1 MEESGT
7 EKKKAF
13 QLNTLETDFRA
24 ETIAAGQISS
34 GRQSDKVLLVRR
46 QGDKRNVYKD
56 IDKLET
62 EYSGYDL
69 LEYLYIYTN
78 RKSIYDTLP
87 EGVVHQPE
95 SNRKQ
100 RYREDI
106 IREIKSHRQEEFHA
120 RRFFRP
126 FEMAVDSLLIHAQ
139 EYEQHFDKAFFYDNL
154 RSIFENHWDILR
166 YMNVRQ
172 ALLYIR
178 IIPVIP
184 EVSSSLELMSKVM
197 GIILECRVTIKEGR
211 KSVHELDPADRV
223 PLGKW
228 NLGINS
234 VLGKKA
240 ESDDFDLD
248 ITIGPI
254 GYEKMRRFKTDDVS
268 GKVLIKLADKLI
280 PFDRYYNI
288 GYKVIKSD
296 TAFRLSDETHTA
308 YLGINTTLQ

>member
-1 MEESGT
+1 MEKTGT
-7 EKKKAF
+7 GNKKTL
-13 QLNTLETDFRA
+13 QLNTLETDFKGEA
-24 ETIAAGQISS
+24 IAAGQIAS
-34 GRQSDKVLLVRR
+34 GRERDKVLLVRR

-78 RKSIYDTLP
+78 RNSIYDTLP
-87 EGVVHQPE
+87 EGIIHQTE
-95 SNRKQ
+95 SKNKQ
-100 RYREDI
+100 RNREDI
-106 IREIKSHRQEEFHA
+106 ISDIKNQRQEEFYA
-120 RRFFRP
+120 RRFFQP
-126 FEMAVDSLLIHAQ
+126 FEMAVDNILIHAQ
-139 EYEQHFDKAFFYDNL
+139 EYEQQFDKAFFYDNL
-154 RSIFENHWDILR
+154 RTIFESHWDILH
-166 YMNVRQ
+166 YMSLRQ

-197 GIILECRVTIKEGR
+197 NIILECPVTIKEGR
-211 KSVHELDPADRV
+211 KSIHELDPADRV

-228 NLGINS
+228 KLGINS
-234 VLGKKA
+234 VLGNKA

-254 GYEKMRRFKTDDVS
+254 SYEKMRLFKTDDNS
-268 GKVLIKLADKLI
+268 SKVLIKLADKLI
-280 PFDRYYNI
+280 PFERYYNI
-288 GYKVIKSD
+288 GYKIIKSD
-296 TAFRLSDETHTA
+296 TAFRLSDKTHTA

>member
-1 MEESGT
+1 MEKTGT
-7 EKKKAF
+7 GNKKTL
-13 QLNTLETDFRA
+13 QLNTLETDFKGEA
-24 ETIAAGQISS
+24 IAAGQIAS
-34 GRQSDKVLLVRR
+34 GRERDKVLLVRR

-78 RKSIYDTLP
+78 RNSIYDTLP
-87 EGVVHQPE
+87 EGIIHQTE
-95 SNRKQ
+95 NKNKQ
-100 RYREDI
+100 RNREDI
-106 IREIKSHRQEEFHA
+106 ISDIKNQRQEEFYA
-120 RRFFRP
+120 RRFFQP
-126 FEMAVDSLLIHAQ
+126 FEMAVDNILIHAQ
-139 EYEQHFDKAFFYDNL
+139 EYEQQFDKAFFYDNL
-154 RSIFENHWDILR
+154 RTIFESHWDILH
-166 YMNVRQ
+166 YMSLRQ

-197 GIILECRVTIKEGR
+197 NIILECPVTIKEGR
-211 KSVHELDPADRV
+211 KSIHELDPADRV

-228 NLGINS
+228 KLGINS
-234 VLGKKA
+234 VLGNKA

-254 GYEKMRRFKTDDVS
+254 SYEKMRLFKTDDNS
-268 GKVLIKLADKLI
+268 SKVLIKLADKLI
-280 PFDRYYNI
+280 PFERYYNI
-288 GYKVIKSD
+288 GYKIIKSD
-296 TAFRLSDETHTA
+296 TAFRLSDKTHTA